1 MTKPMDILAD
11 FDPSPGRQA
20 GAGRYVLLDVFTD
33 RQLEGNQLAVF
44 PDARGVSD
52 ERMQRM
58 ASELKLSESVFVL
71 PAEQDG
77 EVAIRIFT
85 PEAELPFAG
94 HPVLGAAVVV
104 ASALE
109 LEEVTLEPRAGP
121 VTVRLRRERG
131 KVVSGWMSQPVP
143 TWRPYESQKELL
155 QALGLSESGLPIEVY
170 DNGPRHL
177 FVALDD
183 VQAVASL
190 APDLYA
196 LAALGELGVS
206 CFAGAGRHWKT
217 RMFAPALGVSEDPA
231 TGSAAGPL
239 AVHLARHGCIEFGAE
254 IEISQGI
261 EIGRPSL
268 IYAYAEGSGRRIA
281 SVHVGGSA
289 VMVGRGELLL
299 G

>member
-1 MTKPMDILAD
+1 MDILAA
-11 FDPSPGRQA
+11 FDPSPGRPA

-58 ASELKLSESVFVL
+58 ASEVKLSESVFVL
-71 PAEQDG
+71 PPEQDG

-85 PEAELPFAG
+85 PTAEMPFAG
-94 HPVLGAAVVV
+94 HPVLGAAIVV

-109 LEEVTLEPRAGP
+109 REEVTLETRAGP
-121 VTVRLRRERG
+121 VTVRVRRERG
-131 KVVSGWMSQPVP
+131 AVVSGWMSQPVP
-143 TWRPYESQKELL
+143 TWRAYESQGELL
-155 QALGLSESGLPIEVY
+155 QALGVSGSSLPIEVY
-170 DNGPRHL
+170 DNGPSHL
-177 FVALDD
+177 FVALEDA
-183 VQAVASL
+183 QAVTAL

-196 LAALGELGVS
+196 LAALGEMGVS
-206 CFAGAGRHWKT
+206 CFAGGGRHWKT
-217 RMFAPALGVSEDPA
+217 RMFAPGLGVSEDPA

-239 AVHLARHGCIEFGAE
+239 AVHLARHGWIELGSE

-268 IYAYAEGSGRRIA
+268 LYAYAEGSEGRIEG
-281 SVHVGGSA
+281 VHVGGSA

>member
-1 MTKPMDILAD
+1 MDILAA

-44 PDARGVSD
+44 PDARGVSG

-71 PAEQDG
+71 PAEHDG
-77 EVAIRIFT
+77 EVAVRIFT
-85 PEAELPFAG
+85 PAAELPFAG
-94 HPVLGAAVVV
+94 HPVLGTAVVV

-109 LEEVTLEPRAGP
+109 REEVTLETRAGP

-143 TWRPYESQKELL
+143 TWRAYESQRELL
-155 QALGLSESGLPIEVY
+155 QAIGLSESRLPMEVY

-177 FVALDD
+177 FVALEDE
-183 VQAVASL
+183 QAVGAL
-190 APDLYA
+190 APDLHA
-196 LAALGELGVS
+196 LAGLGEMGVS

-217 RMFAPALGVSEDPA
+217 RMFAPGLGVSEDPA

-239 AVHLARHGCIEFGAE
+239 AVHLARHGRIELGAE

-261 EIGRPSL
+261 EVGRPSL
-268 IYAYAEGSGRRIA
+268 LYAYAEGSEGRIEG
-281 SVHVGGSA
+281 VYVGGSA